1 PVSTF
6 SCAAASIQTEV
17 HIPESMELYD
27 PELIIDI
34 STTSDHVQVIWY
46 NRTRHWTGITNFTI
60 FIVEE
65 ETRGQ
70 NSNHCAK
77 QVYCS
82 DPQCSFY
89 SSDYCTGFDSC
100 SEVIVQLTGHLD
112 DSFSTELQEN
122 AIMAPVAPTDVSVK
136 LNGSDVNITWTRP
149 LTCELG
155 SQLFVMVSEDLVNEY
170 LPAPI
175 DYYSYHYTS
184 QPMGCNVGEVILS
197 SVGEN
202 GESYTSLEFLLT
214 EITTLEVEQT
224 SKHEISVVWV
234 RPSCAERMRVA
245 WYDGEF
251 TGEEITT
258 SLSGYIISGIT
269 GYDQNVLVC
278 VSPETQGSNSQWL
291 AGEEVCLEVT

>member
-1 PVSTF
+1 
-6 SCAAASIQTEV
+6 
-17 HIPESMELYD
+17 
-27 PELIIDI
+27 
-34 STTSDHVQVIWY
+34 
-46 NRTRHWTGITNFTI
+46 
-60 FIVEE
+60 
-65 ETRGQ
+65 
-70 NSNHCAK
+70 
-77 QVYCS
+77 
-82 DPQCSFY
+82 
-89 SSDYCTGFDSC
+89 
-100 SEVIVQLTGHLD
+100 
-112 DSFSTELQEN
+112 
-122 AIMAPVAPTDVSVK
+122 APVAPTDVSVK
-136 LNGSDVNITWTRP
+136 LKGSDVNITWTRP

-155 SQLFVMVSEDLVNEY
+155 SQLSVWVSQDLVNEY

-224 SKHEISVVWV
+224 SKHEITVVWV

-269 GYDQNVLVC
+269 GYDQKVLVC
-278 VSPETQGSNSQWL
+278 VTPETQGSNNQWL
-291 AGEEVCLEVT
+291 AGEEVCLEVTEPISTVSTTYSTTTTKLTTTTSESTIYSRTTTTTATTTGLSCYSCFDCPITSSTTTQ